1 MLAQVVLIM
10 ITPRATG
17 DAVVKEERREGD
29 RKGTARRAGCSFPIA
44 TYDLWTLFWFAAVTP
59 TIAYGGRIGAA
70 QARGFLSSAGNG
82 DHALLVEMGICRL
95 ICRQKSAKLIN

>member
-29 RKGTARRAGCSFPIA
+29 RKGTARRAGGLFFPNCH
-44 TYDLWTLFWFAAVTP
+44 L
-59 TIAYGGRIGAA
+59 
-70 QARGFLSSAGNG
+70 
-82 DHALLVEMGICRL
+82 
-95 ICRQKSAKLIN
+95 